1 MKHDASDDRGRRS
14 RRVAIIGAGPGGI
27 CTGVSLLER
36 GHDDFVIL
44 EQAPDIGGTWYHNR
58 YPGAECDIKSHLY
71 SFSFAPNPRWSRRY
85 ARQPEIKAYLDDVVD
100 RFGLRPHLRLG
111 TPVRSMRW
119 DDDESVWHV
128 TVGAGDSASEV
139 LDADVVV
146 SAIGMFGE
154 PVVPDVPGLDRF
166 RGTMFHSARWPE
178 DHDLAGER
186 VAVIGSAA
194 SAVQLIPEIAPI
206 VASLDVY
213 QRTANWVSPKDDDPY
228 TEEEL
233 AAFAA
238 DPQALEASRNE
249 IFTTIDPNLTFSDTE
264 RRALYEGYG
273 QRNLATVRD
282 EAVRTRLTPVGPY
295 GSKRPLAS
303 NVYYPTFNLPH
314 VELITDAI
322 TEITERGIVTADGTT
337 REVDTI
343 ILATGFTTTK
353 FLAALDVHGR
363 DDLDIDDAW
372 SDGPQAYLG
381 ITTSG
386 FPNLFM
392 LYGPNTNNGSIIY
405 MIECQV
411 HYVMEMLDAMD
422 EHDLAWVD
430 VRRDVSDRYN
440 EEIQRALD
448 DVEVWQS
455 GVNGYYRVGDR
466 IVTQWPGSMS
476 SYRERT
482 ERVDL
487 SAYETGSPA
496 ESVAPAESVSPAES
510 V

>member
-1 MKHDASDDRGRRS
+1 MADDASDDRTRRS

-27 CTGVSLLER
+27 CTAVRLLER

-44 EQAPDIGGTWYHNR
+44 EQAPGIGGTWFHNR

-71 SFSFAPNPRWSRRY
+71 SFSFAPNAAWSCRY
-85 ARQPEIKAYLDDVVD
+85 ARQPEIKAYLEDVVD
-100 RFGLRPHLRLG
+100 RFGIRPHVRLD

-119 DDDESVWHV
+119 DADEAVWRL
-128 TVGAGDSASEV
+128 TVGDGEIVEAEI
-139 LDADVVV
+139 VV
-146 SAIGMFGE
+146 SAIGMFGK
-154 PVVPDVPGLDRF
+154 PVRPAIPGLDRF
-166 RGTMFHSARWPE
+166 EGTMFHSAQWPD
-178 DHDLAGER
+178 DHDLNGER

-233 AAFAA
+233 STFAT
-238 DPQALEASRNE
+238 DPDTLQASRDE
-249 IFTTIDPNLTFSDTE
+249 IFTTIDPNLTFADAE
-264 RRALYEGYG
+264 RRTLYESYG
-273 QRNLATVRD
+273 HRNLALVED
-282 EAVRTRLTPVGPY
+282 EELRARLTPVGPY

-322 TEITERGIVTADGTT
+322 TEVTEHGIVTADGTT

-353 FLAALDVHGR
+353 FLAALDVVGR
-363 DDLDIDDAW
+363 DGVDIGDAW
-372 SDGPQAYLG
+372 ADGPQAYLG

-392 LYGPNTNNGSIIY
+392 LYGPNTNNGSIIF

-422 EHDLAWVD
+422 EHDLAWID
-430 VRRDVSDRYN
+430 VRSDVSDEYN
-440 EEIQRALD
+440 EGIQRALD
-448 DVEVWQS
+448 DVEVWQT
-455 GVNGYYRVGDR
+455 GVNGYYRVGGR

-476 SYRERT
+476 SYQDRT
-482 ERVDL
+482 EKVDL
-487 SAYETGSPA
+487 DAYET
-496 ESVAPAESVSPAES
+496 APATNA
-510 V
+510 

>member
-1 MKHDASDDRGRRS
+1 
-14 RRVAIIGAGPGGI
+14 
-27 CTGVSLLER
+27 
-36 GHDDFVIL
+36 
-44 EQAPDIGGTWYHNR
+44 
-58 YPGAECDIKSHLY
+58 
-71 SFSFAPNPRWSRRY
+71 
-85 ARQPEIKAYLDDVVD
+85 
-100 RFGLRPHLRLG
+100 
-111 TPVRSMRW
+111 
-119 DDDESVWHV
+119 
-128 TVGAGDSASEV
+128 
-139 LDADVVV
+139 
-146 SAIGMFGE
+146 
-154 PVVPDVPGLDRF
+154 
-166 RGTMFHSARWPE
+166 MFHSADWAD
-178 DHDLAGER
+178 DHDLSGER

-194 SAVQLIPEIAPI
+194 SAVQLVPEIAPI

-238 DPQALEASRNE
+238 DPAALQASRDE

-264 RRALYEGYG
+264 RRALYESYG
-273 QRNLATVRD
+273 QRNLALVED
-282 EAVRTRLTPVGPY
+282 EALRARLTPVGPY

-314 VELITDAI
+314 VELITEPI
-322 TEITERGIVTADGTT
+322 TEVTERGIVTADGTT

-353 FLAALDVHGR
+353 FLAALDVVGR
-363 DDLDIDDAW
+363 GGVDIDDAW
-372 SDGPQAYLG
+372 TEGPQAYLG

-386 FPNLFM
+386 FPNVFM

-411 HYVMEMLDAMD
+411 HYVMAMLDAMD

-430 VRRDVSDRYN
+430 VKRDVMDEYN

-448 DVEVWQS
+448 DVEVWQA
-455 GVNGYYRVGDR
+455 GVNGYYRVNGR

-476 SYRERT
+476 SYQERT
-482 ERVDL
+482 HKVDL
-487 SAYETGSPA
+487 SAYETA
-496 ESVAPAESVSPAES
+496 
-510 V
+510 

>member
-1 MKHDASDDRGRRS
+1 MAHDASDVRPRRS
-14 RRVAIIGAGPGGI
+14 RRVAIVGAGPGGI
-27 CTGVSLLER
+27 CTGVQLLAR

-44 EQAPDIGGTWYHNR
+44 ERAPGIGGTWFHNR

-71 SFSFAPNPRWSRRY
+71 SFSFAPNPGWSRRY
-85 ARQPEIKAYLDDVVD
+85 ARQPEIKAYLEDVVD
-100 RFGLRPHLRLG
+100 RFGLRPHIRLG
-111 TPVRSMRW
+111 TSVQTMRW
-119 DDDESVWHV
+119 DDDASVWHI
-128 TVGAGDSASEV
+128 TVDDGEV
-139 LDADVVV
+139 VDAEIVV

-154 PVVPDVPGLDRF
+154 PVVPEVPGLDRF
-166 RGTMFHSARWPE
+166 EGKLFHSAQWAD
-178 DHDLAGER
+178 DHDLTGER

-233 AAFAA
+233 ATFAA
-238 DPQALEASRNE
+238 QPDVLEASRDE
-249 IFTTIDPNLTFSDTE
+249 IFTTIDPNLTFADTE

-273 QRNLATVRD
+273 RRNIDVVED
-282 EAVRTRLTPVGPY
+282 EELRARLTPVGPY

-322 TEITERGIVTADGTT
+322 AEVTAHDIVAADGTT

-353 FLAALDVHGR
+353 FLAALDVVGR
-363 DDLDIDDAW
+363 QHLDIDDAW
-372 SDGPQAYLG
+372 ADGPQAYLG

-422 EHDLAWVD
+422 ERDLTWVD
-430 VRRDVSDRYN
+430 VKRDVMDEYN
-440 EEIQRALD
+440 DSLQRALD
-448 DVEVWQS
+448 EVEVWQA

-476 SYRERT
+476 EYRRRT
-482 ERVDL
+482 EHPDL
-487 SAYETGSPA
+487 AAFDTA
-496 ESVAPAESVSPAES
+496 
-510 V
+510 

>member
-1 MKHDASDDRGRRS
+1 MAHDASEARSGRS

-27 CTGVSLLER
+27 CTAVRLLER
-36 GHDDFVIL
+36 GHDNFVIL
-44 EQAPDIGGTWYHNR
+44 ERAPGIGGTWFHNR

-71 SFSFAPNPRWSRRY
+71 SFSFAPNPAWSCRY
-85 ARQPEIKAYLDDVVD
+85 ARQPEIKAYLEDVVD
-100 RFGLRPHLRLG
+100 RFGIRPHVRLE

-119 DDDESVWHV
+119 DADDAVWHL
-128 TVGAGDSASEV
+128 TVADGEV
-139 LDADVVV
+139 VDAEIVV
-146 SAIGMFGE
+146 SAIGMFGK
-154 PVVPDVPGLDRF
+154 PVTPDIPGLDRF
-166 RGTMFHSARWPE
+166 QGTMFHSAQWLD
-178 DHDLAGER
+178 DHDLSGER

-228 TEEEL
+228 TEDEL
-233 AAFAA
+233 ATFASHP
-238 DPQALEASRNE
+238 DTLQASRDE

-264 RRALYEGYG
+264 RRTLYESYG
-273 QRNLATVRD
+273 HRNLALVEDDDLR
-282 EAVRTRLTPVGPY
+282 ARLTPVGPY

-314 VELITDAI
+314 VELVTDSI
-322 TEITERGIVTADGTT
+322 TEVTEHGIVTADGTT

-353 FLAALDVHGR
+353 FLAALDVIGR
-363 DDLDIDDAW
+363 DGVDIDDAW
-372 SDGPQAYLG
+372 ADGPQAYLG

-392 LYGPNTNNGSIIY
+392 LYGPNTNNGSIIF

-411 HYVMEMLDAMD
+411 HYVMAMLDAMD
-422 EHDLAWVD
+422 AHHLAWVD
-430 VRRDVSDRYN
+430 VRRDVSDEYN

-448 DVEVWQS
+448 DVEVWQA
-455 GVNGYYRVGDR
+455 GVNGYYRVGER

-476 SYRERT
+476 SYQERT
-482 ERVDL
+482 EKVDL
-487 SAYETGSPA
+487 DAFET
-496 ESVAPAESVSPAES
+496 APITNA
-510 V
+510 